1 MSTNATQRK
10 ILGARKRAPRE
21 GLAAASPVSTAAP
34 VRPSLTT
41 CRNHAADDL
50 NWEPRWSGCL
60 RHRVSRFAPGERRA
74 PVSFRALRLA
84 KFLATA
90 SLLVLVGCQRQPS
103 NRVQGYIEGE
113 FVYVASPLAGALQKL
128 HVQRGAEV
136 KVGDPL
142 FELED
147 TMEKAARDQAR
158 AALVL
163 SEAEFKRQEGLFRT
177 GVSAAQELDRARS
190 ARDQD
195 QQRLTQANWNF
206 SQKFQRAP
214 RAGLVFDT
222 LYREGEWVAA
232 NRPVI
237 SLLPPQNVKLRAFV
251 PQDRIGAIHAGDPVR
266 VFVDGAAGP
275 VAGKVSFV
283 SPRAEYTP
291 PVIYSRESRDKLVFL
306 VEAVFEPAVAVK
318 LHPGQ
323 PVDVEFASPR

>member
-1 MSTNATQRK
+1 MRIRCLTS
-10 ILGARKRAPRE
+10 
-21 GLAAASPVSTAAP
+21 GLISLALTLAS
-34 VRPSLTT
+34 
-41 CRNHAADDL
+41 
-50 NWEPRWSGCL
+50 
-60 RHRVSRFAPGERRA
+60 
-74 PVSFRALRLA
+74 
-84 KFLATA
+84 
-90 SLLVLVGCQRQPS
+90 CQQKQPE
-103 NRVQGYIEGE
+103 RVQGYIEGD
-113 FVYVASPLAGALQKL
+113 FVYVASPLPGALQKL
-128 HVQRGAEV
+128 QVQRGAEV

-163 SEAEFKRQEGLFRT
+163 SEAEFKRQTEMFGN

-190 ARDQD
+190 TRDQD
-195 QQRLTQANWNF
+195 EQRLTQANWNF
-206 SQKFQRAP
+206 SQKYQRAP

-222 LYREGEWVAA
+222 LYREGEWVPA

-251 PQDRIGAIHAGDPVR
+251 PQERVGSIHMGDPVR
-266 VFVDGAAGP
+266 VFVDGAAGS

-291 PVIYSRESRDKLVFL
+291 PVIYSRESRDKLVFM
-306 VEAVFEPAVAVK
+306 VESIFEPAVAVK

-323 PVDVEFASPR
+323 PVDVEFGPAK